1 MRPTVALAAPLLAL
15 ACSEPPPPGPA
26 PFPPGPT
33 ERLTFPVEPRRAVD
47 LLFVIDNAGSV
58 GELQAMLALSFDA
71 LVAPLEHGLGA
82 RPDLHV
88 GVISMDMG
96 ALGASGPFCSPP
108 TRPAGDDGAL
118 LTNGCAGIDGSFL
131 RDVARADGSR
141 DVNYAGALA
150 DRFACM
156 AHLGVDGCPFESPL
170 GALDRALEPERNPGF
185 LRDDATLAVLLATN
199 EDDCTSTD
207 PTFWDPA
214 NTALGARTSFRCFE
228 YGVRCDP
235 DEPRRF
241 GTHVGCH
248 ARDDSPY
255 LPSVAGFVARIRA
268 LRPDPRQRVVA
279 AIYGAVDAAR
289 TVEVEPDPDDPTR
302 PLLGYSCSGG
312 SGWGKPPLRL
322 ADFVDALGG
331 TAGRVC
337 DDDQTGAMA
346 AFGARISAALG
357 VPCFAGTVRDADP
370 AAPGVQAQCTVGE
383 TAVAAGDF
391 HLVPACADGLGGAC
405 WRVVA
410 DAARCPVGA
419 HHYLAID
426 RPGAAPVG
434 ATLTATCTM
443 EP

>member
-58 GELQAMLALSFDA
+58 GELQVMLALSFDA

-268 LRPDPRQRVVA
+268 LRPDPRQLVVA

-302 PLLGYSCSGG
+302 PMLGYSCSGG
-312 SGWGKPPLRL
+312 SGLGKPPLRL
-322 ADFVDALGG
+322 ADFVDA
-331 TAGRVC
+331 
-337 DDDQTGAMA
+337 
-346 AFGARISAALG
+346 FGQRK
-357 VPCFAGTVRDADP
+357 
-370 AAPGVQAQCTVGE
+370 
-383 TAVAAGDF
+383 
-391 HLVPACADGLGGAC
+391 
-405 WRVVA
+405 
-410 DAARCPVGA
+410 
-419 HHYLAID
+419 
-426 RPGAAPVG
+426 
-434 ATLTATCTM
+434 
-443 EP
+443 

>member
-1 MRPTVALAAPLLAL
+1 M
-15 ACSEPPPPGPA
+15 
-26 PFPPGPT
+26 
-33 ERLTFPVEPRRAVD
+33 
-47 LLFVIDNAGSV
+47 LFRS
-58 GELQAMLALSFDA
+58 
-71 LVAPLEHGLGA
+71 
-82 RPDLHV
+82 
-88 GVISMDMG
+88 
-96 ALGASGPFCSPP
+96 
-108 TRPAGDDGAL
+108 
-118 LTNGCAGIDGSFL
+118 
-131 RDVARADGSR
+131 
-141 DVNYAGALA
+141 
-150 DRFACM
+150 
-156 AHLGVDGCPFESPL
+156 
-170 GALDRALEPERNPGF
+170 ALDRALEPERNPGF

-268 LRPDPRQRVVA
+268 LRPDPRQLVVA

-302 PLLGYSCSGG
+302 PMLGYSCSGG